1 MFFFILCVGNV
12 NWEFQKNTAECIL
25 QIISLNLFY
34 MLAAGIMAKIEK
46 WMNLNHFHHIVFIK
60 PRNDT
65 ITVSGGSVA
74 GGSGSLEG
82 KIVIVTSGTKF
93 QVPIYFL
100 L

>member
-1 MFFFILCVGNV
+1 MINDNVVHIFTNIFTNIFTIYQYIYILNVIQYMFFQT
-12 NWEFQKNTAECIL
+12 E
-25 QIISLNLFY
+25 
-34 MLAAGIMAKIEK
+34 
-46 WMNLNHFHHIVFIK
+46 
-60 PRNDT
+60 NDT

>member
-1 MFFFILCVGNV
+1 MMNDNV
-12 NWEFQKNTAECIL
+12 VHTIYL
-25 QIISLNLFY
+25 HLLIY
-34 MLAAGIMAKIEK
+34 
-46 WMNLNHFHHIVFIK
+46 VFIK
-60 PRNDT
+60 PRNDI

-93 QVPIYFL
+93 QVPIHFL